1 MRRIAWLAAIVMGVA
16 SLALFAQ
23 YKQSFE
29 ERVGGGEKV
38 PVLVAA
44 SEIHLGA
51 LIEEHMLAI
60 RDIPERYVDARH
72 IPASEAARVIGIRTT
87 MGLRSS
93 EALLWTDLAAAS
105 DDRRI
110 LSSLVQSGMRAIT
123 VRIEHGASLGGLL
136 RPGDRI
142 DLLLRAMRDEEPMVL
157 PLLQNILVLAVG
169 SDIGASDNII
179 EAVQGGSALTL
190 GVTVQQA
197 QALTLAQGEGTLA
210 VSLRNPDDILV
221 QRDSPVTTAQD
232 IHLAAKRAALQDRRQ
247 PATSRVPDAAR
258 EIEHVD

>member
-29 ERVGGGEKV
+29 ERVGGGEKI

-44 SEIHLGA
+44 SEIPLGA
-51 LIEEHMLAI
+51 LVGEQMLAV
-60 RDIPERYVDARH
+60 RDIPQRYLDARH
-72 IPASEAARVIGIRTT
+72 IPATEAARVIGIRMT
-87 MGLRSS
+87 MGLRAG
-93 EALLWTDLAAAS
+93 EAVLWTDLAAAS

-110 LSSLVQSGMRAIT
+110 LSGLVQSGMRAIT
-123 VRIEHGASLGGLL
+123 VRIEHGSSLGGLL

-169 SDIGASDNII
+169 NDLGASENII
-179 EAVQGGSALTL
+179 EAVQSGSALTL
-190 GVTVQQA
+190 SVTVQQA

-210 VSLRNPDDILV
+210 VSLRNPEDILV

-232 IHLAAKRAALQDRRQ
+232 IHLAEKRAALQERRRDLTS
-247 PATSRVPDAAR
+247 PAPAVTR